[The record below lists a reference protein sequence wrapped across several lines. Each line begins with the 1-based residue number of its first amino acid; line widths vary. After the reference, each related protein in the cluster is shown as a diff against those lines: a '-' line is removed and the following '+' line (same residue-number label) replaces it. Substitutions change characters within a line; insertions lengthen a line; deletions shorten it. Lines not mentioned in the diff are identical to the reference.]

1 MEGSKGVNI
10 HGHRLDNA
18 SLNMTPKQQTA
29 KEKDK
34 LNP

>member
-10 HGHRLDNA
+10 HGHRLDSA
-18 SLNMTPKQQTA
+18 SLNTTPKLQTA
-29 KEKDK
+29 KGKDR